1 MACDGVAYPVQIQ
14 IEMRVQ
20 NRSVDVSAEGSFL
33 PGTAETAIAAK
44 ANICRLVPDIIRG
57 QAQCTAFYTKVV
69 ELPTEFSG
77 TTFECPGSHSVMRFR
92 TSYPKSLLHL

>member
-20 NRSVDVSAEGSFL
+20 NKSVDVSAEGSFL
-33 PGTAETAIAAK
+33 PGTAETAVAAK
-44 ANICRLVPDIIRG
+44 AGICRLVPDIIRG

-69 ELPTEFSG
+69 LASTENAA
-77 TTFECPGSHSVMRFR
+77 TTNSMN
-92 TSYPKSLLHL
+92 YPLSSAERLLNAQGRIR